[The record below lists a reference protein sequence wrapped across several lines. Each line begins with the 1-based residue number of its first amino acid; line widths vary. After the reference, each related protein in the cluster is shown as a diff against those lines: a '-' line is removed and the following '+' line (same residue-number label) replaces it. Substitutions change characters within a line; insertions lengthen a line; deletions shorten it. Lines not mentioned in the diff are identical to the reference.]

1 MTSIVLVDS
10 GPVLLEVRQEILE
23 FLGHPIIMAQGGTT
37 AKKLDL
43 VCVIAGVGLSADLF
57 LNSQAAGCGVK
68 SAGLTSAPNGIRCFE
83 GARLRQP

>member
-23 FLGHPIIMAQGGTT
+23 FLGHPQGGTA

-43 VCVIAGVGLSADLF
+43 VCVIAGVGLSSNLF